1 MTQKTVLLAAAVL
14 AALSAPQAGRSATAV
29 PDLTEVAGRYRI
41 TSGSTIGFT
50 VGQVGGGGIKGHF
63 GQFAGSFNLKA
74 GDLPHSIV
82 SFDLKP
88 QSVSTGQG
96 RIDNFLRSP
105 AVFDSGNY
113 ETISFRSEKVEKTGT
128 DSARISGTLTA
139 KGHSGPE
146 VFDVKL
152 TSWKGGKIAFNV
164 SGRILR
170 SHYAMDV
177 GTPIYSNVVQFDMMI
192 EGQRG

>member
-1 MTQKTVLLAAAVL
+1 MTYRTVLIAAL
-14 AALSAPQAGRSATAV
+14 LALSAPQPGRTAGAA
-29 PDLTEVAGRYRI
+29 PDLAEVAGRYRI
-41 TSGSTIGFT
+41 TGASTIGFA
-50 VGQVGGGGIKGHF
+50 VDQIGGGGIRGRF
-63 GQFAGSFNLKA
+63 GQFAGTFNLKS
-74 GDLPHSIV
+74 GDLSHSVV
-82 SFDLKP
+82 SFELKP

-105 AVFDSGNY
+105 AVFDSSEF
-113 ETISFRSEKVEKTGT
+113 ETISFRSSSVQKTGT
-128 DSARISGTLTA
+128 DTARISGTLTA

-152 TSWKGGKIAFNV
+152 TSWNGGKIAFNV

-170 SHYAMDV
+170 SRYAMDV

-192 EGQRG
+192 EGQRN

>member
-1 MTQKTVLLAAAVL
+1 MTRRAVLLAAL
-14 AALSAPQAGRSATAV
+14 LFLSAPLAGKAETKE
-29 PDLTEVAGRYRI
+29 PDLAEVAGRYRI

-50 VGQVGGGGIKGHF
+50 VDQIGGGGIKGHF
-63 GQFAGSFNLKA
+63 GQFAGAFNLKA
-74 GDLPHSIV
+74 GDLPHSVV
-82 SFDLKP
+82 SFELKP
-88 QSVSTGQG
+88 ESVSTGQG

-105 AVFDSGNY
+105 AVFDASEF
-113 ETISFRSEKVEKTGT
+113 ETISFRSDKVEKTST

-139 KGHSGPE
+139 KGRSLPE

-152 TSWKGGKIAFNV
+152 TSWNGGKIAFNV

-170 SHYAMDV
+170 SRYAMDV

-192 EGQRG
+192 EGQRN